1 VAGPLEARVV
11 AALAAIRNP
20 RLENDLLSAGMIRD
34 LVVSDQGA
42 VQFTFLLA
50 PEDPAT
56 LVRQARAAVQ
66 AVDGVRREDI
76 KITVTNPAG
85 PVRATHGPPPTPGP
99 ASADPVGAEQPNLGR
114 IIAVSSGKGGVGKST
129 VAVNVAAVRV
139 AVFNG
144 SGVNQR
150 AASIKTALTSG
161 GFTMATVG
169 GTVAKTPTT
178 KIYYP
183 SGRSDSAAAVA
194 HALGVPSANVV
205 QSTTYTEVTVVIGA
219 DWSTGNTYPGGASS
233 TATPAG

>member
-1 VAGPLEARVV
+1 VSAARAKAAASSSDSGGKTSMIALCAVGVV
-11 AALAAIRNP
+11 
-20 RLENDLLSAGMIRD
+20 LLGTAVYSAHSSSAPTTS
-34 LVVSDQGA
+34 VVGA
-42 VQFTFLLA
+42 VGSPTPSA
-50 PEDPAT
+50 P
-56 LVRQARAAVQ
+56 
-66 AVDGVRREDI
+66 
-76 KITVTNPAG
+76 PAG
-85 PVRATHGPPPTPGP
+85 AT
-99 ASADPVGAEQPNLGR
+99 ASASGAAGAGASGSATAVG
-114 IIAVSSGKGGVGKST
+114 SSPAAGASPSSSST